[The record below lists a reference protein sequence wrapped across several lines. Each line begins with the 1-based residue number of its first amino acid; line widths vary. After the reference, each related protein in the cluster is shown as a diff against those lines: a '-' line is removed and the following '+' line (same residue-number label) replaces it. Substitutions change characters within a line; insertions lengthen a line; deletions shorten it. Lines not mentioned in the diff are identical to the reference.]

1 MPGIYEFV
9 AKAPIFEGLDSAQLE
24 LIAACAEH
32 KRVPAGTLVS
42 RQGEA
47 ADRFFII
54 GEGTIALQVESP
66 GSGPVQLLTLDQPE
80 VVGWSWLF
88 APYRWLLDVRAVT
101 DCHLITVDGIRL
113 RGECDA
119 DHDLGYELVT
129 RFGADAVVMTKDTW
143 YQLINLTVPQD

>member
-9 AKAPIFEGLDSAQLE
+9 AKAPIFKGLDSAQLE
-24 LIAACAEH
+24 LIAACAGDE
-32 KRVPAGTLVS
+32 RVPAGTLVG

-66 GSGPVQLLTLDQPE
+66 GSGPVRLLTLDQPE

-88 APYRWLLDVRAVT
+88 APYRWMLDVRAVT

-129 RFGADAVVMTKDTW
+129 RFGAAAVVMTKDTW
-143 YQLINLTVPQD
+143 YQLINLTVRQD